1 MCHLDLSHNKLEFID
16 NFSIESLQELILS
29 HNDLKYI
36 GKNCK
41 LPKLIN
47 LVLNNNSLTLL
58 DHSFCK
64 IFKNISKLIAN
75 NNKIRYLHH
84 KFGFNL
90 TRLNH
95 FEANNNDLNVL
106 PFSFSYLRFETLDL
120 LNNPFQFI
128 PIMAKLATDK
138 KKFPSLIELASRQC
152 VNKSIRVTTK
162 DIPASLYDYLDTSF
176 KCICGLSCFEYR
188 FHSIQM
194 SSLSQLAKSFSC
206 FTIMN
211 GYDNQIPL
219 LINLCSFKCFDK
231 NKKFSSFN

>member
-95 FEANNNDLNVL
+95 FEANNNDLIVL
-106 PFSFSYLRFETLDL
+106 GIRFHDNFKVISEVRNQGNGLK
-120 LNNPFQFI
+120 
-128 PIMAKLATDK
+128 AVAAA
-138 KKFPSLIELASRQC
+138 ASRC
-152 VNKSIRVTTK
+152 
-162 DIPASLYDYLDTSF
+162 
-176 KCICGLSCFEYR
+176 
-188 FHSIQM
+188 
-194 SSLSQLAKSFSC
+194 
-206 FTIMN
+206 
-211 GYDNQIPL
+211 
-219 LINLCSFKCFDK
+219 
-231 NKKFSSFN
+231 